1 LKTGDS
7 VATNL
12 KTKFARGFNALPGLG
27 GFGRTSLVSPVLAV
41 VLAFSLN
48 GAAMAAPLT
57 LAKSGEL
64 AATQPVARIGRLLLP
79 QGQVKVRGR
88 EVEVMAVPEWL
99 FDRHAVLKGKLIK
112 ADAGSQALTALVYF
126 DNGDW
131 LKDLY
136 SGRRSRETFTLKNG
150 SNVYGNVR
158 SITPTDVSIEV
169 LPGKIEK
176 IGLSEI
182 VSIDSPFA
190 YQVTISLRQ
199 VQLSPETQELTAEGG
214 TTVLKPVSVVGSRIA
229 SKKDAVLPPSRLPGT
244 EGGITKG
251 KIASMVAMDTVN
263 TLAPLVAIPLVV
275 PLGERSAI
283 RQLNAYQQADIA
295 NVVFDLPAVPQTIAR
310 F

>member
-1 LKTGDS
+1 MKTGDS

-136 SGRRSRETFTLKNG
+136 SGR
-150 SNVYGNVR
+150 
-158 SITPTDVSIEV
+158 
-169 LPGKIEK
+169 
-176 IGLSEI
+176 
-182 VSIDSPFA
+182 
-190 YQVTISLRQ
+190 
-199 VQLSPETQELTAEGG
+199 
-214 TTVLKPVSVVGSRIA
+214 
-229 SKKDAVLPPSRLPGT
+229 
-244 EGGITKG
+244 
-251 KIASMVAMDTVN
+251 
-263 TLAPLVAIPLVV
+263 
-275 PLGERSAI
+275 
-283 RQLNAYQQADIA
+283 
-295 NVVFDLPAVPQTIAR
+295 
-310 F
+310 

>member
-1 LKTGDS
+1 MAPLL
-7 VATNL
+7 AY
-12 KTKFARGFNALPGLG
+12 ALSLG
-27 GFGRTSLVSPVLAV
+27 
-41 VLAFSLN
+41 LN

-64 AATQPVARIGRLLLP
+64 VATQPVERIGRLLLP
-79 QGQVKVRGR
+79 QGQVRLRGR
-88 EVEVMAVPEWL
+88 EVEVVAVPEWL
-99 FDRHAVLKGKLIK
+99 FDRHAVLKGKLVK
-112 ADAGSQALTALVYF
+112 VDTGSQTLTALVYF
-126 DNGDW
+126 DGGDW

-136 SGRRSRETFTLKNG
+136 IGRRSRETFTLKSGGNI
-150 SNVYGNVR
+150 YGNVR
-158 SITPTDVSIEV
+158 SITPTDVNIEV

-176 IGLSEI
+176 ISLSEV

-190 YQVTISLRQ
+190 YQATISLSQ
-199 VQLSPETQELTAEGG
+199 VKLSPETQELTAEGG
-214 TTVLKPVSVVGSRIA
+214 NTVLKPVSVVGSRIA
-229 SKKDAVLPPSRLPGT
+229 SNKEAILPPSRLPGT
-244 EGGITKG
+244 EGGITKA

>member
-1 LKTGDS
+1 
-7 VATNL
+7 
-12 KTKFARGFNALPGLG
+12 
-27 GFGRTSLVSPVLAV
+27 
-41 VLAFSLN
+41 
-48 GAAMAAPLT
+48 
-57 LAKSGEL
+57 
-64 AATQPVARIGRLLLP
+64 
-79 QGQVKVRGR
+79 
-88 EVEVMAVPEWL
+88 
-99 FDRHAVLKGKLIK
+99 
-112 ADAGSQALTALVYF
+112 ALVYF